1 MQRITRGQSGAA
13 LLMVMWTFAI
23 LAVLAGEFARAMR
36 EEAQSTLNFK
46 LETDAHYVAIA
57 GMNEALLAAV
67 TLNGKLD
74 TVESDATGEHELD
87 DEEEEDEGL
96 AAGRR
101 LMLGRGDW
109 VDGEFEGRRYQ
120 VRNSYN

>member
-1 MQRITRGQSGAA
+1 MDRSRKQSGAA

-46 LETDAHYVAIA
+46 LETDAHYIAIA
-57 GMNEALLAAV
+57 GLNEALLAAV
-67 TLNGKLD
+67 ALNGKVD
-74 TVESDATGEHELD
+74 TVESEATGEHELG
-87 DEEEEDEGL
+87 DEEEDAGL

-109 VDGEFEGRRYQ
+109 VEGEFDGHR
-120 VRNSYN
+120 